1 MNICFYFD
9 EDSMDRALVRAL
21 RGRGVDIIT
30 ALEADMIEQPDE
42 KHLSFATAQERVL
55 YSSNI
60 GDFCRLHT
68 AWLTQNRSHAG
79 MVLSLQQHHSI
90 GERMRCLLKLI
101 NQLSAEDMKNR
112 VEFLSS
118 WR

>member
-21 RGRGVDIIT
+21 RGHGVDIIT
-30 ALEADMIEQPDE
+30 ALEARMIEQADE
-42 KHLSFATAQERVL
+42 KHLSFAAIQERVL

-60 GDFCRLHT
+60 GDFCRLHN
-68 AWLTQNRSHAG
+68 AWLTQSRSHPG
-79 MVLSLQQHHSI
+79 MVLSLQQHFSV
-90 GERMRCLLKLI
+90 GERMRCLLKLVR
-101 NQLSAEDMKNR
+101 QLSAEDMKNR
-112 VEFLSS
+112 VEFLSN

>member
-1 MNICFYFD
+1 MNISFYFD

-21 RGRGVDIIT
+21 RGRDVDIIT

-42 KHLSFATAQERVL
+42 KHLSFATAQQRVL

-60 GDFCRLHT
+60 GDFCRLHN
-68 AWLTQNRSHAG
+68 AWLTQSRSHTG
-79 MVLSLQQHHSI
+79 MVLSLQQHYSV
-90 GERMRCLLKLI
+90 GERLRCLLKLVS
-101 NQLSAEDMKNR
+101 QLTAEDMKNR

>member
-1 MNICFYFD
+1 MNIRFYFD

-21 RGRGVDIIT
+21 RDRDVDIIT

-42 KHLSFATAQERVL
+42 KHLSFATAQQRVL

-60 GDFCRLHT
+60 GDFCRLHN
-68 AWLTQNRSHAG
+68 AWITQSRSHTG
-79 MVLSLQQHHSI
+79 MVLSLQQHYSV
-90 GERMRCLLKLI
+90 GERMRYLLKLVS
-101 NQLSAEDMKNR
+101 QLSAEDMKNR